1 MGHFSSINVY
11 CLIKTE
17 TIIFHYLSL
26 AKNPIHVHVKHNK
39 KKITV
44 HPSFNNVQTVFCNDE
59 FTFHLAL

>member
-17 TIIFHYLSL
+17 TIIFHSLSL
-26 AKNPIHVHVKHNK
+26 AKNPIHVHVKQNK
-39 KKITV
+39 KIITV
-44 HPSFNNVQTVFCNDE
+44 HPSFNNVQTVFCNGE

>member
-17 TIIFHYLSL
+17 TIIFHSLSL

-39 KKITV
+39 KKENDC
-44 HPSFNNVQTVFCNDE
+44 PS
-59 FTFHLAL
+59 LI